1 MGLRWLIKLR
11 LQIQAENSCRMV
23 ARATS
28 APFRFREIKAGE
40 VPELRNSRRAAATTW
55 LPSHPGH
62 TGGSLR
68 LCGDT
73 SLGTPL
79 PGGSSDA
86 PVSTASSSEPC
97 CALLLPVRRGDVEL
111 PP

>member
-86 PVSTASSSEPC
+86 PRKHCLVQRAVLCSAP
-97 CALLLPVRRGDVEL
+97 ARAAR
-111 PP
+111 